1 MTEIK
6 AYWKSIQIPTTSDAG
21 HQQATGHRDVAALIR
36 AQRSNH
42 AESMAKLQL
51 QWITLSACRNTE
63 AQLIKHSEINL
74 DEMTWTIPA
83 ERRKAAQNHV
93 VPITKGMAELLLAA
107 AKQQPAL
114 ADYVFVTQG
123 SLLQAAKCPAA
134 TGIRAAFRE
143 WATAEAKFPLELVHA
158 QLGHGPSTVEAAYSC
173 RRMME
178 AWAAHLMGGANV

>member
-1 MTEIK
+1 MTDVK
-6 AYWKSIQIPTTSDAG
+6 TYWKSIQIQTTSDAG
-21 HQQATGHRDVAALIR
+21 PQQATGHRDVAALIR
-36 AQRSNH
+36 ALRSNH

-51 QWITLSACRNTE
+51 QWITLSACRNSD

-74 DEMTWTIPA
+74 DDMTWTIPA
-83 ERRKAAQNHV
+83 ERRKACCDHV
-93 VPITKGMAELLLAA
+93 VPITDGMAELLLAA
-107 AKQQPAL
+107 ASHQPAL

-123 SLLQAAKCPAA
+123 SLLQAAKCSAA

-173 RRMME
+173 KSVME
-178 AWAAHLMGGANV
+178 AWAAYVMGAANV